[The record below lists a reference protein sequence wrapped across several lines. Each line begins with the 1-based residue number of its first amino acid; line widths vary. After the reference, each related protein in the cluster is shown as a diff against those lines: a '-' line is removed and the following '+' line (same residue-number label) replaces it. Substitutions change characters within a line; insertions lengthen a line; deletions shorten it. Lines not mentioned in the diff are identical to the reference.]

1 MASGNMKDI
10 KRRIKSVESTM
21 QITKAMELVASSKL
35 RKAKEKADNARP
47 YFNALYDT
55 MCEIQS
61 ENPGFFSQYT
71 KKRDAKTVLLVV
83 IAGDRGLAGGFN
95 ANVLKLAQ
103 ARIDELKGTSEVK
116 ILAIGKKSVEY
127 FTKRGCDL
135 LGSYP
140 NIAESLKIHHAADIS
155 DIIMQKFVSGE
166 IDRVE
171 LFHTEYV
178 SPLLQQAEALAM
190 LPMDVHSGKDSD
202 DKEKSKVRELPV
214 YEPSPESVFDAIVPK
229 YITGMIFC
237 AVVDSF
243 ASEQAARR
251 IAMENASDNAGEM
264 ISGLSLMY
272 NRARQASITQEITEI
287 VGGAAAQE

>member
-95 ANVLKLAQ
+95 SNILKLAQ
-103 ARIDELKGTSEVK
+103 TRIDELKGSSEVK
-116 ILAIGKKSVEY
+116 ILAVGKKSVEY
-127 FTKRGCDL
+127 FTKRGYEL
-135 LGSYP
+135 FGSYP

-155 DIIMQKFVSGE
+155 DIIMQNFVSGE
-166 IDRVE
+166 IDKVE

-178 SPLLQQAEALAM
+178 SPLLQQAEALSM
-190 LPMDVHSGKDSD
+190 LPMDVQSGKDSD
-202 DKEKSKVRELPV
+202 GKEKSKVRELPV

>member
-35 RKAKEKADNARP
+35 RKAKEKADKARP
-47 YFNALYDT
+47 YFNALYET

-61 ENPGFFSQYT
+61 ENPDFVSRYSG
-71 KKRDAKTVLLVV
+71 KREVKTVLLVV

-95 ANVLKLAQ
+95 SNVLKLAQ
-103 ARIDELKGTSEVK
+103 ARIDELKGKSEVK
-116 ILAIGKKSVEY
+116 ILAVGKKSVEY
-127 FTKRGCDL
+127 FAKRGYDL
-135 LGSYP
+135 AGSYP
-140 NIAESLKIHHAADIS
+140 NIAEGLKIHHAADIS
-155 DIIMQKFVSGE
+155 DMIMNKYVSGE

-178 SPLLQQAEALAM
+178 SPLLQQAEALAV
-190 LPMDVHSGKDSD
+190 LPMDVKSD
-202 DKEKSKVRELPV
+202 PEAAAGRAKLRELPV
-214 YEPSPESVFDAIVPK
+214 YEPSPEFVFDAIVPK

-243 ASEQAARR
+243 ASEQASRR
-251 IAMENASDNAGEM
+251 TAMESASDNASEM

-287 VGGAAAQE
+287 VGGATAQE